1 VFVYFIYVVILL
13 FSAIIHEVAHGYV
26 AYLRGDDTARMAGRI
41 TLNPI
46 PHIELFG
53 TILLPIILLLLK
65 APVLLGWAKPV
76 PLNHRNLKNPRKDV
90 PLVSLAGPASN
101 ILLAFLSGL
110 GMHIVKYFPNFEL
123 RHNLLIEYSLYTM
136 VNVNVVFAIVNLIPV
151 PPFDGSKIVTYFL
164 SEKIAA
170 RYLNL
175 NPYICLIVLCV
186 ILSSKV
192 VWKFVYSTTDLFVKT
207 FRIIAF

>member
-1 VFVYFIYVVILL
+1 MTVFVYIVILL

-26 AYLRGDDTARMAGRI
+26 AYLRGDDTAKMARRI

-53 TILLPIILLLLK
+53 TILLPTILFLLK
-65 APVLLGWAKPV
+65 VPVLLGWAKPV
-76 PLNHRNLKNPRKDV
+76 PLNYKNLKNPRKDI
-90 PLVSLAGPASN
+90 PLVCLAGPASN

-123 RHNLLIEYSLYTM
+123 MHNRLIEHSLYM
-136 VNVNVVFAIVNLIPV
+136 MIVINIILAVINLIPV
-151 PPFDGSKIVTYFL
+151 PPFDGSKIIIYFL
-164 SEKIAA
+164 PEKIAA

-175 NPYICLIVLCV
+175 NPYICLMLLCV
-186 ILSSKV
+186 ILSSEI
-192 VWKFVYSTTDLFVKT
+192 VWKFIYSIANFFVAT
-207 FRIIAF
+207 SRMIAF

>member
-1 VFVYFIYVVILL
+1 MAVFVYVVILL

-26 AYLRGDDTARMAGRI
+26 AYLRGDDTAKMAGRI

-53 TILLPIILLLLK
+53 TILLPMILLLLE

-76 PLNHRNLKNPRKDV
+76 PLNYKNLKNPRKDV
-90 PLVSLAGPASN
+90 PLVCLAGPAFN
-101 ILLAFLSGL
+101 VLLAFLSGL
-110 GMHIVKYFPNFEL
+110 GTYVVKYFSNFEL
-123 RHNLLIEYSLYTM
+123 RHSRLIERSLYTM
-136 VNVNVVFAIVNLIPV
+136 VSINVVFAVINLIPV
-151 PPFDGSKIVTYFL
+151 PPFDGSKIITYFL
-164 SEKIAA
+164 PEKIAT

-186 ILSSKV
+186 ILSSKA
-192 VWKFVYSTTDLFVKT
+192 VWKFIYFVAD
-207 FRIIAF
+207 FLQRLSE

>member
-1 VFVYFIYVVILL
+1 MTVFVYVVILL

-26 AYLRGDDTARMAGRI
+26 AYLRGDDTAKMTGRI
-41 TLNPI
+41 TLNPV

-53 TILLPIILLLLK
+53 TILLPMMLLLLK
-65 APVLLGWAKPV
+65 VPVILGWAKPV

-90 PLVSLAGPASN
+90 PLVCLAGPASN

-123 RHNLLIEYSLYTM
+123 KHNRLIEHSLYIM
-136 VNVNVVFAIVNLIPV
+136 VGVNVVLAVINLIPV
-151 PPFDGSKIVTYFL
+151 PPFDGSKIITYFL
-164 SEKIAA
+164 PEKIAA

-192 VWKFVYSTTDLFVKT
+192 VWKFIYSIADFFVEAFKIIT
-207 FRIIAF
+207 F

>member
-1 VFVYFIYVVILL
+1 MMVFLYVVILL
-13 FSAIIHEVAHGYV
+13 FSATIHEVAHGYV
-26 AYLRGDDTARMAGRI
+26 AYLRGDDTAKMAGRI

-53 TILLPIILLLLK
+53 TILLPAMLLFLK

-76 PLNHRNLKNPRKDV
+76 PLNYRNLKDPRKDI
-90 PLVSLAGPASN
+90 PLICLAGPASN
-101 ILLAFLSGL
+101 IFLVFLSGL

-123 RHNLLIEYSLYTM
+123 RHNRLIEHSLYIM
-136 VNVNVVFAIVNLIPV
+136 ISINVILAVINLIPV
-151 PPFDGSKIVTYFL
+151 PPSDGSKIVTYFL
-164 SEKIAA
+164 PEKIAT

-186 ILSSKV
+186 ILSSEIVSKFICSITNFFV
-192 VWKFVYSTTDLFVKT
+192 VT
-207 FRIIAF
+207 FRIITI

>member
-1 VFVYFIYVVILL
+1 MTILVYVVILL

-26 AYLRGDDTARMAGRI
+26 AYLRGDNTAKMAGRI

-53 TILLPIILLLLK
+53 TILLPAMLLFFK
-65 APVLLGWAKPV
+65 SPVLLGWAKPV
-76 PLNHRNLKNPRKDV
+76 PLNYRNLKEPRKDI
-90 PLVSLAGPASN
+90 PLICLAGPASN

-123 RHNLLIEYSLYTM
+123 RYSCLIEYSLYMM
-136 VNVNVVFAIVNLIPV
+136 VVINVVLAVINLIPL
-151 PPFDGSKIVTYFL
+151 PPFDGSKIITYFL
-164 SEKIAA
+164 PEKIAT

-186 ILSSKV
+186 LLPSEI
-192 VWKFVYSTTDLFVKT
+192 VWKFIYSIANFFVAA
-207 FRIIAF
+207 FRIIPF